1 MTGLY
6 RVARNYRAVYR
17 SQPVNFD
24 VDAVV
29 EVDDAQADW
38 VNQDSPGCLIPVDE
52 PPAEPADEPAAEPAD
67 EPSGEPH
74 EGIEVE
80 PGETGELVAD
90 GDGEGPLAEVVNLD
104 ELDRD
109 QLLDYADKHGIE
121 VNRRLG
127 EAKLREAIAEA
138 PLPPVVGHPEG
149 EQA

>member
-1 MTGLY
+1 MGLY
-6 RVARNYRAVYR
+6 RIARNYRAVYR
-17 SQPVNFD
+17 SQPISFD
-24 VDAVV
+24 ADATV

-38 VNQDSPGCLIPVDE
+38 VNQDSPGCLVPVDE
-52 PPAEPADEPAAEPAD
+52 PSVEPSGETAE

-80 PGETGELVAD
+80 VGEVGELVDD
-90 GDGEGPLAEVVNLD
+90 GAEGGPAVEVVNLD

-109 QLLDYADKHGIE
+109 QLLAYADEHNID

-127 EAKLREAIAEA
+127 EAKLREAISEA
-138 PLPPVVGHPEG
+138 PVPPAVGHPEG